1 MGTKIS
7 IVRNCFEDEAPLD
20 CFHVNSCGYCL
31 DRDFDSEIDRPTGN
45 GDYQLIFVISGRLYA
60 VRDGEKT
67 YYEKDSVLLYKPG
80 EKQLYGSLKEDKTS
94 YFWVHFNGDMAE
106 SLLFKSSLS
115 EGFFHRINITESNLK
130 TVIEMGTKLRFKAP
144 DYQLKLLSLFTKLLS
159 DIVLSKEMGNDDR
172 ALYKKLQ
179 PAIYDMENNL
189 SRHRTVSEYGKM
201 CSMSE
206 SYFIHSFKKCINM
219 SPASYRNK
227 IVMNAAAEL
236 LSEGDMSVGEIAEAV
251 GINDFLYFSRKF
263 KKFHGIS
270 PTAYRKNN
278 SEKHF

>member
-1 MGTKIS
+1 MGSIIS
-7 IVRNCFEDEAPLD
+7 IARNCFDDEAPLS

-31 DRDFDSEIDRPTGN
+31 ERDFDSETDRPTGK
-45 GDYQLIFVISGRLYA
+45 GDYQIIFITSGRLYV

-67 YYEKDSVLLYKPG
+67 YYEKYSVLLYKPW

-106 SLLFKSSLS
+106 ELLIKASLLR
-115 EGFFHRINITESNLK
+115 GFYHKINITESNFK
-130 TVIEMGTKLRFKAP
+130 TVKEMATKLRLKAP
-144 DYQLKLLSLFTKLLS
+144 SYQLKLLSLFTNLLS
-159 DIVLSKEMGNDDR
+159 DLVFNKEMGKEEG
-172 ALYKKLQ
+172 ALYKKLH

-189 SRHRTVSEYGKM
+189 SKHRTVSEYGKM

-206 SYFIHSFKKCINM
+206 SYFIHSFKKCMNM

-227 IVMNAAAEL
+227 IAMNAAAEL
-236 LSEGDMSVGEIAEAV
+236 LSGSDMAVGEIAEAV
-251 GINDFLYFSRKF
+251 GIKDFLYFSRKF

-270 PTAYRKNN
+270 PTAYREKYSENN
-278 SEKHF
+278 